1 MMLLHTILP
10 HRLRLSELARQG
22 KLERMMTLVEFGC
35 DVNAID
41 YDRRSPLYAA
51 AGNCNVNVIDFLISK
66 KASVNATDFRGC
78 TPLDEAVRTNH
89 QLVAQRLREVCSNA
103 ATFSCLC
110 PTASLS

>member
-1 MMLLHTILP
+1 MRTSCDP
-10 HRLRLSELARQG
+10 NRLRLSELARQG

-51 AGNCNVNVIDFLISK
+51 AGNCNVNVIDFLLAK
-66 KASVNATDFRGC
+66 KANVNATDFRGC

-110 PTASLS
+110 RTASLS